1 MRIVSDCAKSIA
13 LSRGIKKNIR
23 REYGSSSTVI
33 KFRHWDWIT
42 QWFGSAR
49 LCERPRNCRRCCMKE
64 WRYTCGIAF
73 VFCITL
79 YSGHIR
85 RYGILGLEIRWL
97 LIVFKLP
104 DGNCIVNLLSVDKS
118 LKYCHNLS
126 VVSYYVLSS
135 FEVEFI
141 DNDNYYYYWYVHLLR
156 MAAQNGIIYW

>member
-13 LSRGIKKNIR
+13 LSEEIKTIG
-23 REYGSSSTVI
+23 REYGSSSTAI
-33 KFRHWDWIT
+33 KFVIETELRSDLV
-42 QWFGSAR
+42 R
-49 LCERPRNCRRCCMKE
+49 LCGRRRNCRRCCMKE
-64 WRYTCGIAF
+64 WSYTCGTAF

-79 YSGHIR
+79 YFGHIR

-141 DNDNYYYYWYVHLLR
+141 DNDNYYFYWYVHLLR